1 MTLSQLAQQRYTAKA
16 YDDSRRLGEADL
28 AQLQTLLQLAPSS
41 VNSQPWHFIFA
52 GSSEAKARIARVGA
66 HEQYAY
72 NGPKIIR
79 ASHLVIL
86 CVRTDLSEE
95 HLAAVLAQE
104 TADGRFA
111 DEAAR
116 QMGGKVRAGYV
127 ALHKEVLQDL
137 PHWMEKQ
144 VYIALGSLLLGAA
157 TLGIDAT
164 AMEGLDFA
172 ALDAELGLADK
183 GLRALVAVCLGYHS
197 DEDFNADLPKSRLPK
212 QQVISQI

>member
-1 MTLSQLAQQRYTAKA
+1 MTLSQLAKRRYTTKA
-16 YDDSRRLGEADL
+16 YDDSRRIGEADL

-52 GSSEAKARIARVGA
+52 GSSEAKVRIAQAGA
-66 HEQYAY
+66 HDQYVY

-86 CVRTDLSEE
+86 CVRTDLSEA
-95 HLAAVLAQE
+95 HLAAVLEQE
-104 TADGRFA
+104 AADGRFP
-111 DEAAR
+111 DEVAK
-116 QMGGKVRAGYV
+116 QTGGQVRAGYV
-127 ALHKEVLQDL
+127 ALHKETLQDL

-172 ALDAELGLADK
+172 AIDAELGLAEQ
-183 GLRALVAVCLGYHS
+183 GLRSLVAVSLGYHS
-197 DEDFNADLPKSRLPK
+197 DEDFNAGLPKSRLPK